1 MGVEGEIAI
10 HAETNDFVGE
20 ILGKWIETLGD
31 GIGIGG
37 IVNNGSN
44 NSWPYQSGPKEA
56 PHVRGRPSKWVGRGG
71 ITNRATGK

>member
-37 IVNNGSN
+37 IVTVFRVAGAVH
-44 NSWPYQSGPKEA
+44 GIGVRLHAIALEA
-56 PHVRGRPSKWVGRGG
+56 VC
-71 ITNRATGK
+71 